1 MSNKTTMDPIES
13 ALQSSSRK
21 RAVPADLHD
30 SIMQRVREAA
40 AGASP
45 QSNLARSM
53 WRSSTALSA
62 ALLVVAAL
70 CFTLIRIGERAS
82 SGKSA
87 SIAIEPGGEIP
98 EQAAEVLIGPLARE
112 LDHANRDVKNA
123 IQFLLASV
131 P

>member
-1 MSNKTTMDPIES
+1 MDPIES

-87 SIAIEPGGEIP
+87 SIAIEPGREIP